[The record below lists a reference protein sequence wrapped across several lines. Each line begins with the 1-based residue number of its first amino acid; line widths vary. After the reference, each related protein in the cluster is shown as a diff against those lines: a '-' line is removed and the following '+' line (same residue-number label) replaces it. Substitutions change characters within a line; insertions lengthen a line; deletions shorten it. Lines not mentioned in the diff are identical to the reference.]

1 MLVMVLA
8 GELLAVDGVMKVAV
22 SEGKVVFRVVR
33 REVVFRVVRRE
44 VVFRVVRREVLSRC
58 GWGRAALHQL
68 EVVPLAFEV
77 LQNVPLDRGKK
88 S

>member
-1 MLVMVLA
+1 MVLA

-22 SEGKVVFRVVR
+22 SEGK
-33 REVVFRVVRRE
+33 VVFRVVRRE

>member
-33 REVVFRVVRRE
+33 REV
-44 VVFRVVRREVLSRC
+44 LSRC

-68 EVVPLAFEV
+68 VVVLLAFEV
-77 LQNVPLDRGKK
+77 LPNVPLDREK
-88 S
+88 SSL

>member
-1 MLVMVLA
+1 MLVLA
-8 GELLAVDGVMKVAV
+8 GELLAVAEVMKAAE
-22 SEGKVVFRVVR
+22 SEGK
-33 REVVFRVVRRE
+33 

>member
-1 MLVMVLA
+1 MLWMLVMVLA

-22 SEGKVVFRVVR
+22 SEGK
-33 REVVFRVVRRE
+33 VVFRVVRRE